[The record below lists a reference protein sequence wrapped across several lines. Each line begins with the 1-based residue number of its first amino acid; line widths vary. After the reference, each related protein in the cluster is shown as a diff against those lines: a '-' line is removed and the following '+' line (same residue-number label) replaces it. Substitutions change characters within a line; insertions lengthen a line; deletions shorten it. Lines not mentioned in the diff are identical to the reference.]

1 VEGATVLDDDNPYA
15 APKAEVLVKDRH
27 LDSTSDVWRH
37 GKMLVVRKG
46 AELPDRCLK
55 CAAPARG
62 YRFSRSLSWHRPIW
76 FVLFFFN
83 WLLYLI
89 VYFFVRWRARVTV
102 GLCPRHRRNR
112 ARAIALGWLAALAG
126 VGSIIAVGMFSDTG
140 QVSRSFQPIALIA
153 GVVLFFGGII
163 GGAVGS
169 QVLVPKRID
178 KHFVWLSK
186 VSPEYLA
193 TLPDWNAPG
202 DDAR

>member
-1 VEGATVLDDDNPYA
+1 VEGATVIDDDNPYA
-15 APKAEVLVKDRH
+15 APMADVLVKDRH
-27 LDSTSDVWRH
+27 LDSSIDAWRD

-62 YRFSRSLSWHRPIW
+62 YRFSRSLSWHKPVWALTFLISPI
-76 FVLFFFN
+76 
-83 WLLYLI
+83 LYAL

-126 VGSIIAVGMFSDTG
+126 LGSIIAGGMVSD
-140 QVSRSFQPIALIA
+140 SLQPIALI
-153 GVVLFFGGII
+153 GGIVLWFVGMI
-163 GGAVGS
+163 CGAVGS
-169 QVLVPKRID
+169 QVLVPRRID

-186 VSPEYLA
+186 VSPDYLA
-193 TLPDWNAPG
+193 AFPDWIA
-202 DDAR
+202 